1 MSVVVSNGQ
10 ETLRLVLDEEQQM
23 LRSTARQF
31 VDQHAP
37 VGRLRTLRDTR
48 DARGF
53 SDDLWREM
61 AGLGWL
67 GLQLPEEHDGL
78 GLGFFDLAVV
88 LEQCGRRLMPEP
100 IVSTLLLGSQ
110 ALLLGGNDAQQ
121 AAWLPGIAGGEKIV
135 TLAFDELGAR
145 GDATAGHASAKR
157 SGDGFV
163 LSGTKV
169 GVLDAHVAD
178 LILVSA
184 KVDGRVALFL
194 VEPTQKGVKV
204 TRHVA
209 LDLRNAG
216 TVMLEGVQL
225 GADSVLG
232 GLDGLAFGA
241 SVLEQV
247 LDRARIGLAA
257 EMLGAM
263 EQAFEDT
270 IAYLKERVQ
279 FDRPLGSFQALQ
291 HRAARLYCSIAL
303 ARSAVLAAA
312 RTVDLSRDP
321 REVAKFAAL
330 AKVRASE
337 AFYDVAREAIQMHG
351 GIGMTDE
358 HDIGFYLKRAQT
370 TLVSF
375 GTNDALRARWA
386 ELNGY

>member
-10 ETLRLVLDEEQQM
+10 PTLTLVLDEEQQM

-37 VGRLRTLRDTR
+37 VGRLRTLRDAR
-48 DARGF
+48 DPRGF
-53 SDDLWREM
+53 SDALWKDM
-61 AGLGWL
+61 AELGWL
-67 GLQLPEEHDGL
+67 GLQLPEEHDGV

-100 IVSTLLLGSQ
+100 LVSTLLLGAQ
-110 ALLLGGNDAQQ
+110 ALMLGGTSEQQ
-121 AAWLPGIAGGEKIV
+121 AAWLPGIGAGEKLV
-135 TLAFDELGAR
+135 ALGFDERGAR
-145 GDATAGHASAKR
+145 GNPAAGKTRAVR
-157 SGDGFV
+157 TGSGFTLTG
-163 LSGTKV
+163 SKV

-178 LILVSA
+178 LIIVSA
-184 KVDGRVALFL
+184 HVDGQLGLFL
-194 VEPTQKGVKV
+194 VDPSAPGVSI

-216 TVMLEGVQL
+216 TVTLTDVLVGED
-225 GADSVLG
+225 AVLG
-232 GLDGLAFGA
+232 GVSGLDNGG
-241 SVLEQV
+241 SVLDQV

-270 IAYLKERVQ
+270 VNYLKERVQ

-291 HRAARLYCSIAL
+291 HRAARLYTSIAL

-312 RTVDLSRDP
+312 RTVDQSSDP

-337 AFYDVAREAIQMHG
+337 AFYDVAREAIQLHG